1 MSSVFSLKALAK
13 NIVGQSGRKKLRA
26 LQASVQATLYG
37 FGNGVKCPICGSTY
51 SQFLPFNRPNALCHT
66 CKSLERHRLV
76 YLYLK
81 NKTDIFNACEKRV
94 LHFAPEKCL
103 HDIIRQYPN
112 LRYETADLMTTYID
126 AIGVMPDYVMSVTD
140 IEFPD
145 NTFDVVICN
154 HVFELVP
161 DDMQGMR
168 EIYRVLKPN
177 GYAIIQGGV
186 NNLLAKT
193 IETKDLSA
201 DERIRITGA
210 HEHVR
215 RYGLDY
221 RDRLSSVHFHVEVS
235 QYAKELDWK
244 RYGLTS
250 DEEVYVCW
258 KSKDGAVSSLM
269 RNARVP

>member
-1 MSSVFSLKALAK
+1 MSSASRVVKSFERYKPQYEPLSMVSEMAFSA
-13 NIVGQSGRKKLRA
+13 
-26 LQASVQATLYG
+26 
-37 FGNGVKCPICGSTY
+37 
-51 SQFLPFNRPNALCHT
+51 QFVAVRTANSCHSIAPMPCAIA

-81 NKTDIFNACEKRV
+81 NKTDFFNAGEKRV

-126 AIGVMPDYVMSVTD
+126 AIGVIPDYVMSVTD

-161 DDMQGMR
+161 DDIQGMR

-186 NNLLAKT
+186 NNSLAKT
-193 IETKDLSA
+193 IETKDLST
-201 DERIRITGA
+201 DERIRIAGA

-258 KSKDGAVSSLM
+258 KSKDGAVSSLT

>member
-1 MSSVFSLKALAK
+1 MKSLLK
-13 NIVGQSGRKKLRA
+13 NIVGPAGRKKLRA
-26 LQASVQATLYG
+26 VQASTRAAIYG
-37 FGNGVKCPICGSTY
+37 LGNNVECPICGSTY

-81 NKTDIFNACEKRV
+81 NQTNFFEGPKKV

-103 HDIIRQYPN
+103 HDVIRQYPN
-112 LRYETADLMTTYID
+112 IDYQTADLMTTYID
-126 AIGVMPDYVMSVTD
+126 AIGVMPDHVMSVTD
-140 IEFPD
+140 IKFPD

-161 DDMQGMR
+161 DDSLGMR

-177 GYAIIQGGV
+177 GYAIIQGAV
-186 NNLLAKT
+186 NNHLPQT
-193 IETKDLSA
+193 IETQDLSP
-201 DERIRITGA
+201 DERKRIAGA
-210 HEHVR
+210 HQHVR

-221 RDRLSSVHFHVEVS
+221 RHRLAAAGFRVEVS
-235 QYAKELDWK
+235 DYVKKLDYK
-244 RYGLTS
+244 RYGLMA

-258 KSKDGAVSSLM
+258 K
-269 RNARVP
+269 